1 MADDGPTQ
9 QQIRDQLGVK
19 INVGDVRTIQDADI
33 LWPNFSGA
41 KDKFNNEGDR
51 NFNLRLTRQEAD
63 EFTDEGWNVK
73 CKLAR
78 PNDPDQDGEE
88 RCVLKVTVNYG
99 NRPPK
104 IVMIGSKTRN
114 RTELG
119 ADIAGLIDSA
129 EIVECDLSFVPY
141 FWYIKAT
148 DSMGVAAY
156 LKTMY
161 VVVREDEL
169 DQKWAEEPV
178 EDHA

>member
-1 MADDGPTQ
+1 MPSDEYTQ
-9 QQIRDQLGVK
+9 QQIRDLLGVK
-19 INVGDVRTIQDADI
+19 IEVGDVRTIQNADI
-33 LWPNFSGA
+33 LWPNLSGN

-51 NFNLRLTRQEAD
+51 NFNLRLTKQEAD
-63 EFTDEGWNVK
+63 ELAAEGWNVK

-88 RCVLKVTVNYG
+88 RCVLKITVNFG

-104 IVMIGSKTRN
+104 ITMIGSKTRN

-119 ADIAGLIDSA
+119 ADLAGLIDSA
-129 EIVECDLSFVPY
+129 EIKECDLSFVPY

-148 DSMGVAAY
+148 DTMGVTAY

-161 VVVREDEL
+161 VVVQEDEL
-169 DQKWAEEPV
+169 DQKWAEPAEGL
-178 EDHA
+178 A